1 MIKSSQLM
9 TLRIPSWACSHFET
23 HGDGQICDD
32 CLKNFQRQGNRTRGW
47 DLPPRVAFGRG
58 WFSVGTVHW
67 FGATDETVFP
77 SRAGDRVLA
86 QAVCGGI
93 CDVTLT
99 YAPRAGD
106 ECGKC
111 VRTLRKLGFAVVSE
125 REREEVSAETKGRR
139 LH

>member
-1 MIKSSQLM
+1 MA
-9 TLRIPSWACSHFET
+9 LRIPSWACKDFET
-23 HGDGQICDD
+23 HGHGQICDD
-32 CLKNFQRQGNRTRGW
+32 CLKKFQGHGNRTRGW

-58 WFSVGTVHW
+58 WFSHGAVHW

-99 YAPRAGD
+99 YAPRAD
-106 ECGKC
+106 RECRKC
-111 VRTLRKLGFAVVSE
+111 VSALQRLGFVIVSRKDE
-125 REREEVSAETKGRR
+125 GVPAETKDRR